1 MTKTLIKN
9 GTVWLE
15 DRALI
20 ADVLVQD
27 GLIAEIGTVTCR
39 IDDCEIIDAASLHVL
54 PGFID
59 IHTHLDDEIGGY
71 RLADDWATGSEMAL
85 VNGITTLC
93 GFITQRPGRP
103 LRESAEAA
111 LGRAEAGSLCDY
123 AFHLTPVTFG
133 KGDWAYMESLASDGF
148 RTFKF
153 YTTYRQAGLYLGY
166 EDLGIAMQRVSEMG
180 LGVLAHCED
189 DGLLEQ
195 ARGKIA
201 DRSDPFSHTL
211 SRPAK
216 AEVEAVERVLAMAR
230 RTKCR
235 THIVHV
241 STAEAAELILRARG
255 EAPITC
261 ETCPQYLFLS
271 EDRLRGEEGHRF
283 ICSPPFRSEENRRVL
298 CGLGLSGAFDA
309 YATDHCAF
317 SRRDKDEHLA
327 DFAKVPNGLPGIG
340 ALVPLIWEL
349 HGDPGAMAL
358 RLALNPAKIAGLYP
372 RKGVIR
378 KGSDAD
384 LVILGAECKERV
396 MRSSL
401 SDVYEPY
408 PDKTTRL
415 EASRVL
421 LRGMTVV
428 AGGEITSRIPGKRA

>member
-27 GLIAEIGTVTCR
+27 GLVAEIGKVDYR
-39 IDDCEIIDAASLHVL
+39 IDGCEIVDAAGLHVL

-93 GFITQRPGRP
+93 GFITQHPGRP

-111 LGRAEAGSLCDY
+111 LGRADAGSLCDY

-133 KGDWAYMESLASDGF
+133 KGDWAYMESLAADGF

-153 YTTYRQAGLYLGY
+153 YTTYRQAGLYMGY
-166 EDLGIAMQRVSEMG
+166 GDLGIAMQRVSEMG
-180 LGVLAHCED
+180 LGVLVHCED
-189 DGLLEQ
+189 DGILEQ
-195 ARGKIA
+195 ARGKIT
-201 DRSDPFSHTL
+201 DRPDPFSHAL

-216 AEVEAVERVLAMAR
+216 AEAEAVERVLAMAR
-230 RTKCR
+230 SKRCR

-241 STAEAAELILRARG
+241 STAEAANLVFRARG
-255 EAPITC
+255 DVPITC

-271 EDRLRGEEGHRF
+271 EDRLKGEEGRRF
-283 ICSPPFRSEENRRVL
+283 ICSPPLRSEENRRAL
-298 CGLGLSGAFDA
+298 CGLALSGAFDA

-317 SRRDKDEHLA
+317 SRRDKDEHNA
-327 DFAKVPNGLPGIG
+327 DYAKVPNGLPGIG

-358 RLALNPAKIAGLYP
+358 RLALYPAKVAGLYP
-372 RKGVIR
+372 GKGAIS
-378 KGSDAD
+378 KGADAD
-384 LVILGAECKERV
+384 LVILGPGVRQKAIRA
-396 MRSSL
+396 SL
-401 SDVYEPY
+401 SDTYDPY
-408 PDKTTRL
+408 QGMTTGLEVKRVFLRGKTT
-415 EASRVL
+415 
-421 LRGMTVV
+421 VV
-428 AGGEITSRIPGKRA
+428 DGKIIARIRGKRA